1 MHGVQFRNRIE
12 SWAKKLGRA
21 NMPSLT
27 EEPSRRVD
35 ISPVKVIV
43 YTTQIGGQS
52 GRVNIKRN
60 SHSVKQLRVIHSVKK
75 FETTEIFDYF
85 PAIHS
90 RADYPRYVPARCEK
104 KKKEHSL
111 FATLTTSS
119 IGKDLKERRVYR
131 KNRLIS
137 RDIKNRSSS
146 VERETDSWKLYI

>member
-52 GRVNIKRN
+52 GRVNIKRRQ
-60 SHSVKQLRVIHSVKK
+60 SLR
-75 FETTEIFDYF
+75 ETTPRDTLGEKIRNYRNIRLF
-85 PAIHS
+85 PCDTFS
-90 RADYPRYVPARCEK
+90 CGLSP
-104 KKKEHSL
+104 L
-111 FATLTTSS
+111 
-119 IGKDLKERRVYR
+119 
-131 KNRLIS
+131 
-137 RDIKNRSSS
+137 RSS
-146 VERETDSWKLYI
+146 EM

>member
-52 GRVNIKRN
+52 GGVNIKRN
-60 SHSVKQLRVIHSVKK
+60 SHSVKQLRDTLGEKIRNYRN
-75 FETTEIFDYF
+75 IRLF
-85 PAIHS
+85 PCDTFS
-90 RADYPRYVPARCEK
+90 CGLSP
-104 KKKEHSL
+104 L
-111 FATLTTSS
+111 
-119 IGKDLKERRVYR
+119 
-131 KNRLIS
+131 
-137 RDIKNRSSS
+137 RSS
-146 VERETDSWKLYI
+146 EM